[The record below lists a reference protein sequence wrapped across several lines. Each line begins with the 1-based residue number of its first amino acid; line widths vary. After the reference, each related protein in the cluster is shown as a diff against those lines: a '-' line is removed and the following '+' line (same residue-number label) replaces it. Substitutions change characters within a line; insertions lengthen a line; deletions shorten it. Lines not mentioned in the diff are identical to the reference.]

1 MIADEVAA
9 HTDQMFVLYQGR
21 GDGKNDPWGGNEHAA
36 PFRDD
41 EDLLMNTEILQL
53 KGVAGEN
60 VDGGSVSTTSRLQQI
75 GKKARSFFLAN
86 NNDDESVFSARI
98 DEIVTLPAVLF
109 DDDERKCGVE
119 FGEEIR

>member
-1 MIADEVAA
+1 
-9 HTDQMFVLYQGR
+9 
-21 GDGKNDPWGGNEHAA
+21 
-36 PFRDD
+36 
-41 EDLLMNTEILQL
+41 MNTEILQL

-60 VDGGSVSTTSRLQQI
+60 VDGGSVPTTSRLQQI

-98 DEIVTLPAVLF
+98 DEIVTIPAVLF

-119 FGEEIR
+119 LGEEIR